1 MSKKYTDY
9 IGLGDIDNM
18 DETVRAMLT
27 DIVRTLTKYQIKMVP
42 VNGILGL
49 LGVNASDFAGWDTAY
64 LFINENDKL
73 ECEHV
78 DNEKEI
84 DLFNGY
90 DVISTTL
97 H

>member
-18 DETVRAMLT
+18 DATVRAMLT
-27 DIVRTLTKYQIKMVP
+27 DIVRTLTKYNIKMVP

-49 LGVNASDFAGWDTAY
+49 LGVNASEFAGWSRAY
-64 LFINENDKL
+64 LFINEDDKL
-73 ECEHV
+73 ECDHIE
-78 DNEKEI
+78 NEEQI
-84 DLFNGY
+84 DLFGDY